1 MGRYIL
7 RYDGSASMPTQH
19 SDGIRSIPG
28 LQVIDESPK
37 MLLVS
42 GEESSLREKL
52 KDLPGWSIHPEQD
65 YQLPDTRQK
74 IT

>member
-7 RYDGSASMPTQH
+7 RYGGSSPVPAQH
-19 SDGIRSIPG
+19 LDSIRSIPG
-28 LQVIDESPK
+28 LQIIDESPK
-37 MLLVS
+37 MLLVG

-52 KDLPGWSIHPEQD
+52 KHLPGWSIHPEQG
-65 YQLPDTRQK
+65 YSLPDTRQK